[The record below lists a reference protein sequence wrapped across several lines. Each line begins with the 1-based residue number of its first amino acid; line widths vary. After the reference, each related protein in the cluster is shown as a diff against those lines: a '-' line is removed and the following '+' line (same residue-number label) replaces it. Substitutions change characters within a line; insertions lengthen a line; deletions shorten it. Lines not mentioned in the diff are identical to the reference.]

1 MRLSSLDILS
11 MSHSYQLIWFRQDLR
26 IHDHTALWHATQ
38 AGQCIALVIL
48 SPEQWQQHDDAP
60 IKIEFYLRQLQQ
72 LKQQLNTLNIPLII
86 QHIPLWKDVGNFFT
100 ELLQRINIE
109 NVYANI
115 ELGVNELKRDHDVQK
130 VLNQQQKEL
139 ILFHDRTLFPVRSI
153 RNQSNLPYQVFGA
166 FKKTCYQ
173 RLQHGLPQCYPLPD
187 AQQPIVEDFSFFNQA
202 NLTILQQ
209 AYASTLEQNM
219 IDHWP
224 VGETYALDL
233 LDEFVRKRLN
243 HYKQARDF
251 PAQVGTSQLSAYLN
265 IGILSIRQCIQAL
278 FRQQHGDFVIQS
290 ESQQVWLDELLWRE
304 FYQHI
309 LFDFPQVSK
318 HLPFKSSTQNIPW
331 RDDPIALG
339 QWQQG
344 KTGIP
349 IVDAGMRQ
357 LLATGWMHNR
367 VRMICAMF
375 LSKNL
380 LIDWRKGEQWFM
392 QHLVDGDLAANN
404 GGWQWCASTG
414 TDAVPYFRV
423 FNPISQS
430 LKFDPNGDYIRQW
443 VPELTDL
450 DAKTINEP
458 YANTKIQNLDYPM
471 PIVELKS
478 SRTRAIETFKTYL

>member
-173 RLQHGLPQCYPLPD
+173 RLQDGLPQCYPLPD
-187 AQQPIVEDFSFFNQA
+187 TQP
-202 NLTILQQ
+202 
-209 AYASTLEQNM
+209 
-219 IDHWP
+219 
-224 VGETYALDL
+224 
-233 LDEFVRKRLN
+233 
-243 HYKQARDF
+243 
-251 PAQVGTSQLSAYLN
+251 
-265 IGILSIRQCIQAL
+265 
-278 FRQQHGDFVIQS
+278 
-290 ESQQVWLDELLWRE
+290 
-304 FYQHI
+304 
-309 LFDFPQVSK
+309 
-318 HLPFKSSTQNIPW
+318 
-331 RDDPIALG
+331 PIA
-339 QWQQG
+339 
-344 KTGIP
+344 
-349 IVDAGMRQ
+349 
-357 LLATGWMHNR
+357 
-367 VRMICAMF
+367 
-375 LSKNL
+375 
-380 LIDWRKGEQWFM
+380 
-392 QHLVDGDLAANN
+392 
-404 GGWQWCASTG
+404 
-414 TDAVPYFRV
+414 
-423 FNPISQS
+423 
-430 LKFDPNGDYIRQW
+430 
-443 VPELTDL
+443 
-450 DAKTINEP
+450 
-458 YANTKIQNLDYPM
+458 
-471 PIVELKS
+471 
-478 SRTRAIETFKTYL
+478 